1 MIDEVRKNIDAEIE
15 ILREISNMS
24 KRIPFAPADEQ
35 ELLKT
40 TIESLKAS
48 MKMINTSVPVLLESD
63 SRSGTNVGIPFE
75 QVRIARPEK
84 EIQFIVPR
92 QQRDELLK
100 ELSISEQLIGRL
112 KKRTGAISSEQF
124 SEFRKPIVYLQL
136 ANKYFRPTSGKLL
149 EKGYYKSLS
158 SDLKRGNFDVL
169 TETYVSML
177 LFSTSIALMVGIVL
191 GVLSLFI
198 SISIT
203 FPFFSLF
210 SGSIVTRI
218 PYFLLIPI
226 AFSGL
231 TYFFIVTYPSGE
243 RKTLARKIDQEL
255 PFAVIHMSAI
265 SGSGIEPTEIFKI
278 IGLSKEYPHLR
289 REIRKVLNQINLFG
303 YDLVTALSNV
313 SKATPSSKL
322 SELFNGLGTT
332 IHSGGSL
339 QDYFEKR
346 SETLLIEY
354 RIEREKFNKIAE
366 TFMDIYISAVIAA
379 PMILMLLL
387 IMISISG
394 ISVGLTPHQMT
405 FLIVAIIAV
414 INFGFIGF
422 LQMKQPSY

>member
-124 SEFRKPIVYLQL
+124 SEFRKPIGYLQL

-218 PYFLLIPI
+218 PYFFLIPI

-289 REIRKVLNQINLFG
+289 REILKVLNQINLFG
-303 YDLVTALSNV
+303 YDLVTALNNSAKN
-313 SKATPSSKL
+313 APSENLAELYAGL
-322 SELFNGLGTT
+322 STT
-332 IHSGGSL
+332 IHSGGDL
-339 QDYFEKR
+339 KEFFKKR
-346 SETLLIEY
+346 SEGLLLGY
-354 RIEREKFNKIAE
+354 RLEREKYSKLSE
-366 TFMDIYISAVIAA
+366 TFLDIYISVVIAA
-379 PMILMLLL
+379 PMIFLLL
-387 IMISISG
+387 LVMMTISG
-394 ISVGLTPHQMT
+394 IQVGFTSVQLS
-405 FLIVAIIAV
+405 IVGVLGIGIL
-414 INFGFIGF
+414 NFFFIVF
-422 LQMKQPSY
+422 LQLKQPG